1 MSDLLSDR
9 ARILLILDRERAGE
23 ANEAVIQACQ
33 SALNVIDRDPRG
45 YGAQFITESLGDT
58 KHESDARG
66 IMADYYSAREGKD

>member
-23 ANEAVIQACQ
+23 ANQSVIQACQ

-45 YGAQFITESLGDT
+45 FGAQFITESLGD
-58 KHESDARG
+58 D
-66 IMADYYSAREGKD
+66 REGKD